1 MADKG
6 FLSLWKLSI
15 LACFVHSKP
24 CKAVALGLQQ
34 QSIQLHFQ
42 RCKTHQCQQTKTK
55 KADYYC
61 YLSANIW
68 TSVSNCMPYVLI
80 KLLPGALPKQI
91 ISLSKSYIYTAV
103 LSYSAHPKAASGGAI
118 LVL

>member
-1 MADKG
+1 M
-6 FLSLWKLSI
+6 LCS
-15 LACFVHSKP
+15 
-24 CKAVALGLQQ
+24 
-34 QSIQLHFQ
+34 
-42 RCKTHQCQQTKTK
+42 QQTMQSSSFRIATTEHPASFSKVQNPSVSTNKNK
-55 KADYYC
+55 KADYYR